1 MKLNETLACIA
12 YCGLLMILFCI
23 LSLTRHTFKARI
35 VSSSLLFVCP
45 FLHSNNGRQFTS
57 MNRCPKKMCTGV
69 PRDAR
74 RTIMFAIGCTPS
86 CDGCARDRNV
96 IYASFLTVCGSK
108 RACTPT
114 VPLGSWVIN
123 ACTIAMRMLRN
134 SYRTRDAY

>member
-1 MKLNETLACIA
+1 MHSILWFVDDS
-12 YCGLLMILFCI
+12 ILFFIIHSSYLQSSHRLIIVIIC
-23 LSLTRHTFKARI
+23 LSFLTLR
-35 VSSSLLFVCP
+35 
-45 FLHSNNGRQFTS
+45 NNGRQFTS

-74 RTIMFAIGCTPS
+74 RTIMCAIGYTPS
-86 CDGCARDRNV
+86 YDGCAPDRNG